1 MFTIYYISAIYV
13 KYNYRPVG
21 ETSMKLV
28 IAGAS
33 GFIGSML
40 VQRLWQRGDALVLLS
55 RKSRS
60 LAGDPNTK
68 WLVWEPGES
77 GGWGE
82 SIDGA
87 DGIVNLAGEGIAEKR
102 WTERQK
108 EIVRSSRVDSTR
120 ALVRAIAKAKT
131 KPKFLINASA
141 VGYYGD
147 RGDET
152 LTEESAPGK
161 DYLAQLC
168 IAWEAE
174 ARKAE
179 DHGVRVALIRTGIVL
194 AKGKGAL
201 AKMVLPFK
209 FFVGGPL
216 GSGKQWMPWIHIEDE
231 IGLILF
237 LIENAKAQGSF
248 NATSPNPVRMEEFC
262 SVLGKV
268 LNRPSWAS
276 VPASALTLLLGEMAD
291 MVLASQRALPQTA
304 QKWGYAFKHPTVA
317 DALESLGL

>member
-1 MFTIYYISAIYV
+1 
-13 KYNYRPVG
+13 
-21 ETSMKLV
+21 MKLV

-40 VQRLWQRGDALVLLS
+40 VERLWQRGDALVLLS
-55 RKSRS
+55 RKPRS
-60 LAGDPNTK
+60 PAAAPNTK
-68 WLVWEPGES
+68 WLVWGLGES
-77 GGWGE
+77 GGWEE

-108 EIVRSSRVDSTR
+108 EIIRSSRIDSTC
-120 ALVRAIAKAKT
+120 ALVRAIAKAKA

-141 VGYYGD
+141 VGYYGA

-161 DYLAQLC
+161 DYLARVC
-168 IAWEAE
+168 IAWEEE
-174 ARKAE
+174 ARKAQN
-179 DHGVRVALIRTGIVL
+179 HGVRVALVRTGIVL

-201 AKMVLPFK
+201 AKMVPPFK

-237 LIENAKAQGSF
+237 LIENANAQGSF
-248 NATSPNPVRMEEFC
+248 NATAPNPVTMEEFC
-262 SVLGKV
+262 GVLGKV

-291 MVLASQRALPQTA
+291 MLLAGQRALPKGA
-304 QKWGYAFKHPTVA
+304 EKLGYNFKHPTITE
-317 DALESLGL
+317 ALESLGL